1 MRIALFID
9 GKNFYAGWKDKG
21 SSKKIDFT
29 KMAAWLVKQ
38 AGGSHMWG
46 AFYYTGI
53 ETGSN
58 ANSEGQQKLIAF
70 LDMIEM
76 QPGYYVKR
84 FPRKSQSFQCE
95 HCGKDN
101 HYTQEKEVDTTMVAD
116 MLRMAAVDAF
126 DILVL
131 VSGDADYT
139 PALEGVQAIG
149 KQTYVA
155 TWSGA
160 GLSSRIRKAAYAHID
175 LINGL
180 DEFGYTDDSVHPES
194 CNNENEPSYS
204 IEDEYD
210 VFVSEVKRAQ
220 QKFEGG
226 YVGASYFVSRW
237 GSDLISNSPNERRKI
252 LDHLVEQ
259 GRIDLYDAP
268 DGKKAIRVKE

>member
-29 KMAAWLVKQ
+29 KMASWLVKQ

-53 ETGSN
+53 ETGNN
-58 ANSEGQQKLIAF
+58 AGSEGQQKLLSF

-126 DILVL
+126 DILIL

-175 LINGL
+175 LFNGL
-180 DEFGYTDDSVHPES
+180 DSFGYTDDSSVDDFDDDKPNYS
-194 CNNENEPSYS
+194 VENEF
-204 IEDEYD
+204 D
-210 VFVSEVKRAQ
+210 VFVNEVKRAQ

-226 YVGASYFVSRW
+226 YVGASYFVTRW
-237 GSDLISNSPNERRKI
+237 GSDLLPESPNERRKI
-252 LDHLVEQ
+252 LDLLVDY
-259 GRIDLYDAP
+259 GRIELYDVP